1 MTRGSGKSSSTPRAT
16 GKFLPTSEPI
26 LDQGAPTQVSELRY
40 TSKSRA
46 ACVALLAAICVIV
59 ACQPASG
66 DGVVV
71 GHVVDVKA
79 VSLVEFESL
88 TIVDDDGTKWVFS
101 GGEFPGFT
109 PSHLEEH
116 QALGEPVK
124 VFYET
129 EEDGSL
135 RIVRIEDG

>member
-1 MTRGSGKSSSTPRAT
+1 MVSAPMSPL
-16 GKFLPTSEPI
+16 KF
-26 LDQGAPTQVSELRY
+26 GVG
-40 TSKSRA
+40 
-46 ACVALLAAICVIV
+46 CGALLVAIWLAVS
-59 ACQPASG
+59 CQPAAG
-66 DGVVV
+66 GGEVV
-71 GHVVDVKA
+71 GHVVEVRA
-79 VSLVEFESL
+79 RSLVEVETL
-88 TIVDDDGTKWVFS
+88 TIVTSDGQEWEFE

-124 VFYET
+124 VVYVR

>member
-1 MTRGSGKSSSTPRAT
+1 MN
-16 GKFLPTSEPI
+16 
-26 LDQGAPTQVSELRY
+26 Y
-40 TSKSRA
+40 TSKFRA
-46 ACVALLAAICVIV
+46 GCVALLTALCLVL

-71 GHVVDVKA
+71 GHVTEVTAK
-79 VSLVEFESL
+79 SLVEVETL
-88 TIVDDDGTKWVFS
+88 TIVDDDRNIWVFD

-116 QALGEPVK
+116 QALGEPVR
-124 VFYET
+124 VFYVT

>member
-1 MTRGSGKSSSTPRAT
+1 MN
-16 GKFLPTSEPI
+16 
-26 LDQGAPTQVSELRY
+26 Y
-40 TSKSRA
+40 TSRLRA
-46 ACVALLAAICVIV
+46 ICVALLTAICVMV
-59 ACQPASG
+59 ACQPAAG

-71 GHVVDVKA
+71 GHVIDVTAK
-79 VSLVEFESL
+79 SLVEVETL
-88 TIVDDDGTKWVFS
+88 TVVDDDGKEWVFN

-116 QALGEPVK
+116 QALGEPVR
-124 VFYET
+124 VFYVT

>member
-1 MTRGSGKSSSTPRAT
+1 MVEVTAR
-16 GKFLPTSEPI
+16 
-26 LDQGAPTQVSELRY
+26 
-40 TSKSRA
+40 
-46 ACVALLAAICVIV
+46 
-59 ACQPASG
+59 
-66 DGVVV
+66 
-71 GHVVDVKA
+71 
-79 VSLVEFESL
+79 SLVEVETL
-88 TIVDDDGTKWVFS
+88 TIVTSDGTEWEFA

-124 VFYET
+124 VVYVR

>member
-1 MTRGSGKSSSTPRAT
+1 M
-16 GKFLPTSEPI
+16 
-26 LDQGAPTQVSELRY
+26 
-40 TSKSRA
+40 
-46 ACVALLAAICVIV
+46 V

-71 GHVVDVKA
+71 GHVIEVTAK
-79 VSLVEFESL
+79 SLVEVETL
-88 TIVDDDGTKWVFS
+88 TVVDDDGNTWVFN

-116 QALGEPVK
+116 QALGEPVR
-124 VFYET
+124 VFYVT

>member
-1 MTRGSGKSSSTPRAT
+1 M
-16 GKFLPTSEPI
+16 
-26 LDQGAPTQVSELRY
+26 SELSF
-40 TSKSRA
+40 TSRFRA
-46 ACVALLAAICVIV
+46 VYVALLTAICVMV

-66 DGVVV
+66 DGAVV
-71 GHVVDVKA
+71 GHVIDVTAK
-79 VSLVEFESL
+79 SLVEVETL
-88 TIVDDDGTKWVFS
+88 TIVDDDGKIWVFN

-116 QALGEPVK
+116 QALGEPVR
-124 VFYET
+124 VFYVT